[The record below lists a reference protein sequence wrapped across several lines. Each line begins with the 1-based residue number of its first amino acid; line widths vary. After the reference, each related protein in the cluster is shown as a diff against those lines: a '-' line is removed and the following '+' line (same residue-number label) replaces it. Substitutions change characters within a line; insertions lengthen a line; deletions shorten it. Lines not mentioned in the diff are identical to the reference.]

1 LLLPQLNSLE
11 GETLKVNSNGAGTM
25 HLIKPKGFA
34 LIEVLVA
41 LVMAG
46 LMATTTRNNSDGGR
60 MTEAVTLIQDKL
72 EELRAT
78 PPKTILNA
86 YNLNQTVQDPVTN
99 VIRGTTYARSWMVVP
114 DVNNTYRI
122 IVTVSW
128 FDKTL
133 HSVNMVTRFSQ

>member
-1 LLLPQLNSLE
+1 
-11 GETLKVNSNGAGTM
+11 LKVNSNGAGTM

-41 LVMAG
+41 LVILSICLLGMAG

>member
-1 LLLPQLNSLE
+1 
-11 GETLKVNSNGAGTM
+11 M

-41 LVMAG
+41 LVILSICLLGMAG

-128 FDKTL
+128 SDKIL

>member
-1 LLLPQLNSLE
+1 
-11 GETLKVNSNGAGTM
+11 
-25 HLIKPKGFA
+25 

-41 LVMAG
+41 LVILSICLLGMAG

-128 FDKTL
+128 SDKTL